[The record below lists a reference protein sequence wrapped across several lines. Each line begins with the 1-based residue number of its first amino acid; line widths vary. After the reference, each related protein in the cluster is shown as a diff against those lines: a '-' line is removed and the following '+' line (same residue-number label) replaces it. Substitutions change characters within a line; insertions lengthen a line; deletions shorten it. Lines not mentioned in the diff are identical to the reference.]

1 VLLAKTAY
9 TQQQP
14 TDCAGDC
21 VLLPASGLDCRL
33 VVQSPP
39 SSNRRGNKEAKPAL
53 ICVYKLIHL
62 TLCWYG
68 VFDMREELPF
78 PDKVLQT
85 LHNLCATAADL
96 ARRGEEVARLL
107 QKDPNE
113 IESILDR
120 YKSEGFAESFY
131 DNEGKKR
138 YYLNGRGIIKVCS
151 LFT

>member
-1 VLLAKTAY
+1 
-9 TQQQP
+9 
-14 TDCAGDC
+14 
-21 VLLPASGLDCRL
+21 
-33 VVQSPP
+33 VQ
-39 SSNRRGNKEAKPAL
+39 KE
-53 ICVYKLIHL
+53 
-62 TLCWYG
+62 
-68 VFDMREELPF
+68 MREELPF

-107 QKDPNE
+107 NIDSYE
-113 IESILDR
+113 IENILDR
-120 YKSEGFAESFY
+120 YKSEGFAESFT